1 MSSAPDEATPQEG
14 EICIDASQL
23 RPGVHVRLPVS
34 WVKHQFMFS
43 SFVIEN
49 EEQARLIA
57 AMKLPQLFCDPAR
70 CKVPPRP
77 LQEAVTPAD
86 HDADQAAQSE
96 RDALAAL
103 EAARMDARRERE
115 RMMEALRQRLLKAGQ
130 HYRGAA
136 ATVSSAIR
144 GFSTNPQQSVKDFNR
159 ICEESTT
166 ALLTDPDSAFVLV
179 IEKGQ
184 DDGQAAHALSVMT
197 LSLLLG
203 KQAGLP
209 EQALRVLGSAALFH
223 DIGKRL
229 MSPSILRNPARN
241 RHEEALFQT
250 HCRGGYDEALR
261 TCSLSHAIL
270 ETILS
275 HHERCDGSGFPD
287 HLKGNAIPLT
297 ARLVGIADRFD
308 TLVNPVDP
316 RLAIGPAEALATMW
330 SREQKGFDRGLLQLF
345 VRAMGVYPPGSIVQ
359 LSDGQIGAVVGSAPV
374 SKPLSPKV
382 MIYAPEAPRHQAII
396 ADLAAQEVVTIERM
410 LRLQERSIEE
420 LNYLLPHRKVNWSCP
435 A

>member
-1 MSSAPDEATPQEG
+1 MSSAPDEATPLEG
-14 EICIDASQL
+14 EIRIDASQL

-77 LQEAVTPAD
+77 LQAAVAPAD
-86 HDADQAAQSE
+86 HNANQAE
-96 RDALAAL
+96 RDTLAAL
-103 EAARMDARRERE
+103 EAARMDAGRERE
-115 RMMEALRQRLLKAGQ
+115 RMMEELRQRLVKAGK
-130 HYRGAA
+130 HHHKAA

-144 GFSTNPQQSVKDFNR
+144 NFGTSPQQSVRDLTR
-159 ICEESTT
+159 VCGESAS

-179 IEKGQ
+179 VDKGGN
-184 DDGQAAHALSVMT
+184 DRQAVHALSVMT

-209 EQALRVLGSAALFH
+209 EQALRVLGTSALLH
-223 DIGKRL
+223 DIGARL
-229 MSPSILRNPARN
+229 MSPSVLYNPARN
-241 RHEEALFQT
+241 RHQEALFRT

-261 TCSLSHAIL
+261 SGGLSQAML
-270 ETILS
+270 ETILY
-275 HHERCDGSGFPD
+275 HHERCDGSGFPER
-287 HLKGNAIPLT
+287 LKGNTIPLT
-297 ARLVGIADRFD
+297 ARMVGIADRFD
-308 TLVNPVDP
+308 KLVNPIEP

-330 SREQKGFDRGLLQLF
+330 AREQKGFDSGLLQLF

-359 LSDGQIGAVVGSAPV
+359 LSDGQIGTVVGSAPV
-374 SKPLSPKV
+374 SKPLAPKV
-382 MIYAPEAPRHQAII
+382 MIYAPEVPRHQAII
-396 ADLAAQEVVTIERM
+396 ADLATQEVVTIERP
-410 LRLQERSIEE
+410 LRLQDRSVEE
-420 LNYLLPHRKVNWSCP
+420 LNYLLPHRKVDWSCS

>member
-1 MSSAPDEATPQEG
+1 LSSAPGEATLQEG

-77 LQEAVTPAD
+77 LQEAVTPPD

-115 RMMEALRQRLLKAGQ
+115 RMMEGLRQRLLKAGQ

-159 ICEESTT
+159 T
-166 ALLTDPDSAFVLV
+166 AVFSGLGLAV
-179 IEKGQ
+179 
-184 DDGQAAHALSVMT
+184 AAGEIVA
-197 LSLLLG
+197 
-203 KQAGLP
+203 
-209 EQALRVLGSAALFH
+209 
-223 DIGKRL
+223 
-229 MSPSILRNPARN
+229 
-241 RHEEALFQT
+241 
-250 HCRGGYDEALR
+250 
-261 TCSLSHAIL
+261 
-270 ETILS
+270 
-275 HHERCDGSGFPD
+275 
-287 HLKGNAIPLT
+287 
-297 ARLVGIADRFD
+297 LVGESGRRQEHAAQLHRRAG
-308 TLVNPVDP
+308 NG
-316 RLAIGPAEALATMW
+316 RCRRHPA
-330 SREQKGFDRGLLQLF
+330 
-345 VRAMGVYPPGSIVQ
+345 
-359 LSDGQIGAVVGSAPV
+359 SARRRRT
-374 SKPLSPKV
+374 SSASTKRR
-382 MIYAPEAPRHQAII
+382 APRCAPR
-396 ADLAAQEVVTIERM
+396 ASASSSRPSM
-410 LRLQERSIEE
+410 C
-420 LNYLLPHRKVNWSCP
+420 CP
-435 A
+435 R